1 MPVDG
6 DSEPPSQLLT
16 RSTQALKWNYAGVL
30 VRVACQ
36 FAIGVVL
43 ARMLGP
49 TPFGVVAIAWLLIGA
64 CNLFADFGLAAA
76 LIQKPHVAA
85 QDVRFVFTCQ
95 VALGAFLTILGV
107 ILADWIA
114 AYFEL
119 PDAAAPLRAMFALF
133 LIQSIGQTSAA
144 LLRRSLDFRYL
155 QQISIGSYLLGYLAI
170 GIPGAVAGWG
180 VWALVAANLA
190 QASVSTIGL
199 LVRARA
205 PLGWAS
211 RASSDG
217 MFRFGGKVVAAN
229 LSSWAI
235 SNLDSLAVGRM
246 LGVEALGLYNRA
258 MTLVSSP
265 MGAFVS
271 GLQGVLF
278 AACSRAQHQ
287 PHNVRRAYLGATTAV
302 ALVCLPLFFS
312 VAAVAD
318 TVIVGLYGKS
328 WEAAAAPLVP
338 LAMAMPLVALLAVA
352 GPVLMSMDRVSAELR
367 AQAIVL
373 VVLLPL
379 LYFAARHSIM
389 AIGWAMLAVYVLR
402 WILLTRAVL
411 GALSVPFA
419 GVSSALAV
427 PAALALI
434 VVAAV
439 WGIDRVLLWQGAAA
453 TTRLLL
459 EIVAGALALL
469 VGLRALGPRLM
480 RSDLGGFLRA
490 RGPLPPLLARL
501 LNVSV

>member
-1 MPVDG
+1 MPVED
-6 DSEPPSQLLT
+6 DPQAPSNLLA
-16 RSTQALKWNYAGVL
+16 RSATALKWNYAGVL

-36 FAIGVVL
+36 LAIGVVL

-49 TPFGVVAIAWLLIGA
+49 APFGVVAIAWLLIGA

-76 LIQKPHVAA
+76 LVQKEHVAER
-85 QDVRFVFTCQ
+85 DIRFVFTCQ
-95 VALGAFLTILGV
+95 VALGALLTGIGMLVADSVASYFGV
-107 ILADWIA
+107 
-114 AYFEL
+114 
-119 PDAAAPLRAMFALF
+119 PDAAAPLRAMFGLF

-180 VWALVAANLA
+180 VWALVAANLT
-190 QASVSTIGL
+190 QASASTIGL
-199 LVRARA
+199 LLRARA

-211 RASSDG
+211 HPSSDG
-217 MFRFGGKVVAAN
+217 LVRFGSKVVAAN
-229 LSSWAI
+229 LSSWVL

-287 PHNVRRAYLGATTAV
+287 PHNLRRAYLGATTAV
-302 ALVCLPLFFS
+302 GLVCLPLFLS
-312 VAAVAD
+312 VAAVSD
-318 TVIVGLYGKS
+318 TVIVGLYGKD
-328 WEAAAAPLVP
+328 WVLAAAPLVP

-352 GPVLMSMDRVSAELR
+352 GPVLMSMDRVSDELR

-373 VVLLPL
+373 VALLPL
-379 LYFAARHSIM
+379 LYFASRHSIM
-389 AIGWAMLAVYVLR
+389 ATGWAMLVIYALR
-402 WILLTRAVL
+402 WALLTRAVL
-411 GALSVPFA
+411 GALSLRLA
-419 GVSSALAV
+419 GLSAALAV
-427 PAALALI
+427 PAVLTLF

-439 WGIDRVLLWQGAAA
+439 WVVDRGLLWHGVAA

-459 EIVAGALALL
+459 EMVAGAVALL
-469 VGLRALGPRLM
+469 VSLRALGPRLL
-480 RSDLGGFLRA
+480 RGDLGDFLRA
-490 RGPLPPLLARL
+490 RGPLPAPLARL
-501 LNVSV
+501 LNVDA